1 MSSIGKTANPSSPQT
16 DTGSKRIL
24 SVSALTSNVRLL
36 IEKTYPMVWVTGE
49 ISNLA
54 RPGSGHWYFTLKDAK
69 SQLRCAMFANK
80 NRRLRFK
87 PANGDQVVLR
97 GNLSLYT
104 GRGDF
109 QMIVEHMEPA
119 GEGALRVAF
128 EALKNKL
135 EAEGLFREDI
145 KQDFLEYP
153 EHICIISSASGAAV
167 HDVLSVLARRYPIAQ
182 VTLLPVLVQ
191 GPGSEAD
198 VIAALAQASNIDADL
213 VILTRGGGSLEDLWT
228 FNLEGVVRAVA
239 DCPVPL
245 ISAIGHETDFTL
257 TDFAAD
263 LRAPTPS
270 VAAELATP
278 DGAELLR
285 GLMGAE
291 RALRQAMLRQLRNH
305 QSQLTSTT
313 RRLIPP
319 QRILQQLMQRADNF
333 ELQLGR
339 NQKARLQ
346 QAQLQLN
353 NLGTRLL
360 ALSPKRTL
368 ERRLQSLLNLR
379 DRLHRSQSHGW
390 AARNTR
396 LAALARAL
404 NAVSPLHT
412 MERGFAI
419 VTKGPASKSQPWG
432 EPLADANTLNAGDEL
447 LAHLGD
453 GTLACEVKQIRPLP
467 AQLGT
472 TTPSDP

>member
-1 MSSIGKTANPSSPQT
+1 MNSNVDSNA
-16 DTGSKRIL
+16 SKRIL
-24 SVSALTSNVRLL
+24 SVSQLTGSVRML

-54 RPGSGHWYFTLKDAK
+54 RPGSGHWYFTLKDDK

-87 PANGDQVVLR
+87 PSNGDQVILR

-109 QMIVEHMEPA
+109 QMIAEHMEPA

-135 EAEGLFREDI
+135 ESEGLFREEI

-153 EHICIISSASGAAV
+153 EHICIISSASGAALQ
-167 HDVLSVLARRYPIAQ
+167 DVLSVLARRYPIAQ

-191 GPGSEAD
+191 GPGSEAE
-198 VIAALAQASNIDADL
+198 VVAALAQAETINADL

-228 FNLEGVVRAVA
+228 FNLESVVRAVA

-270 VAAELATP
+270 VAAELSTP

-285 GLMGAE
+285 GLAATE
-291 RALRQAMLRQLRNH
+291 HALTAAMTRQLQTR
-305 QSQLTSTT
+305 QTRLVSTA

-319 QRILQQLMQRADNF
+319 QRILQQLMQRADQY
-333 ELQLGR
+333 ELQLRRSQHARMTQAKERLANARRRLRSLSPERTLLRQTQTLTNLRGR
-339 NQKARLQ
+339 LRRSSVA
-346 QAQLQLN
+346 
-353 NLGTRLL
+353 LL
-360 ALSPKRTL
+360 ARQ
-368 ERRLQSLLNLR
+368 E
-379 DRLHRSQSHGW
+379 
-390 AARNTR
+390 AR

-404 NAVSPLHT
+404 NAVSPLNT
-412 MERGFAI
+412 LDRGFAI
-419 VTKGPASKSQPWG
+419 VTKGPASPAQPWG
-432 EPLADANTLNAGDEL
+432 QPLTGAAALKPGDEL

-453 GTLACEVKQIRPLP
+453 GTLACEVKQLRPLP
-467 AQLGT
+467 VELGGASET
-472 TTPSDP
+472 TDVAN